1 MCEDRLR
8 RKALYVFGGT
18 KSSDF
23 VYLYS
28 RFGNADPSQAEFEEW
43 PLLNAPSIP
52 ELNALFFIGL
62 SAIAFATE
70 HSQRRAARLGV

>member
-1 MCEDRLR
+1 M
-8 RKALYVFGGT
+8 FGGT
-18 KSSDF
+18 KSNDF

-43 PLLNAPSIP
+43 ALLTAPSIP
-52 ELNALFFIGL
+52 ELNALFFIIGL

>member
-1 MCEDRLR
+1 
-8 RKALYVFGGT
+8 VFSGT

-43 PLLNAPSIP
+43 ALLNAPSIP
-52 ELNALFFIGL
+52 ELNALFFIIGF

-70 HSQRRAARLGV
+70 HLRRRGARLGV